1 MQKIADISKLCRECI
16 SWQNGQCPGKD
27 KTKVKS
33 GKLPC
38 KNYELDMNL
47 ISDQDI
53 EPDSSPPSLKK
64 PDKVKPFIPDSVLPT
79 NTKKAAN
86 FERLATKRLSVLLDD
101 FRKLSNLS
109 NKATYEWVQEQTDA
123 MLGRIRSAADE
134 LEKKFQK

>member
-1 MQKIADISKLCRECI
+1 MQKIVDISKLCRECI

-27 KTKVKS
+27 KSKIKPD
-33 GKLPC
+33 KLPC

-47 ISDQDI
+47 VSDQDI
-53 EPDSSPPSLKK
+53 EPGSKPPSLKK
-64 PDKVKPFIPDSVLPT
+64 PDKVKPLIPGSVLPT
-79 NTKKAAN
+79 NAKKAAN
-86 FERLATKRLSVLLDD
+86 FERLAIKRLNVLLDD

-123 MLGRIRSAADE
+123 MLSRIRSAADE